1 MRDVWNGKKKKE
13 HQKLFHSNNNNSSG
27 NVEISKLIILAVSFI
42 VISCILVFRLFNLQ
56 IVNGAQYLED
66 FTLKIQKEKSI
77 SSTRGNIYDREGKV
91 LAHNELAYNV
101 TIEDVY
107 ESGSKKNEELNK
119 TLLAM
124 IRIIE
129 SCGDQVDSDFSIVLD
144 EYGNYQYTLSDTR
157 LRRFKADIYG
167 YADPGKMKY
176 QEETATA
183 EEMMSYLAGYGRYGV
198 GKSSDPLN
206 PRDSFVLGEG
216 YTKKEVLQIVTIRYA
231 MSANSYQKFIPTN
244 VATDVNEK
252 TVASIMENI
261 EELPGAAIEEDTIR
275 VYEDSIYFSHILGYT
290 GKIDKANLEELNK
303 ETTNQNP
310 YSLNDVVGKTGIE
323 QTMENHLRG
332 KNGKETLY
340 VDNMG
345 KVIEVT
351 DRVDPLAGNDLYL
364 TIDADLQK
372 ATYDILE
379 QKLAG
384 ILVAK
389 ITNSKSYVVPEY
401 PSASTLLIP
410 IDDVYFAL
418 INNSI
423 IDISHFSNFNAKKN
437 EKAIYAAFLEKESSL
452 FEKITKE
459 LYETNTPYNQL
470 STEMQVYQ
478 SYIVTMLGEY
488 GVLKNDTIDT
498 SDPTYLAWKT
508 EEVISLG
515 EYLNYCISQ
524 NWIDVAKLEID
535 NKYSDSSEI
544 FDSLTKY
551 IFSKLE
557 NNTTFA
563 KKVYKY
569 MIINNTIT
577 PKEICSVLLEQDVV
591 GITQEEKERFLSGH
605 ITPYQFIIFLIE
617 NLYITPAQLA
627 LDPCSASVV
636 VTNMKGEVLAL
647 VSYPSYDNNLLA
659 NTIDSDYYNWL
670 QRDLTRP
677 QWNSATQQKTV
688 PGSTFKMVSATA
700 ALEEKILNTSSHI
713 LCRGIFDRFAANQ
726 YKCWVYPGAHGNLDV
741 VGGIANS
748 CNCYFYEVGYQLGVT
763 SQGYSSDLGIEK
775 LAHYADLFGLT
786 EKSGI
791 EIEEATPEVSDDYS
805 VLSAI
810 GQGSNNFTT
819 VGLARYVTTIANN
832 GTCYNLSLVDRV
844 TDSNGNLLED
854 FTPEI
859 RNMVNLSSSTWD
871 ALHEGMRQVVE
882 KRTDYR
888 NLGITVAGKTGTAEE
903 TRKRANH
910 ALFVSYAPYEN
921 PEITVTTRIAN
932 GYTSNYAANLTRD
945 IYQYYFELLDEDD
958 ILSGTAA
965 RPDVSAAGG
974 D

>member
-1 MRDVWNGKKKKE
+1 M
-13 HQKLFHSNNNNSSG
+13 FHNNHNNTSG
-27 NVEISKLIILAVSFI
+27 NVELSKLLILAVLF
-42 VISCILVFRLFNLQ
+42 VAISGALIFRLFNLQ

-91 LAHNELAYNV
+91 LAHNKLAYNV

-107 ESGSKKNEELNK
+107 ESGSKKNEAINE
-119 TLLAM
+119 TLLKM
-124 IRIIE
+124 IHIIE
-129 SCGDQVDSDFSIVLD
+129 SCGDEVDSDFSIVLD
-144 EYGNYQYTLSDTR
+144 EYGNYQYTLSDAR

-183 EEMMSYLAGYGRYGV
+183 EEMMNYLAGYSRYGV
-198 GKSSDPLN
+198 GKSTDPLN
-206 PRDSFVLGEG
+206 PRDSFILGEG
-216 YTKKEVLQIVTIRYA
+216 YTKKEILQIVTIRYA

-252 TVASIMENI
+252 TVASILENI
-261 EELPGAAIEEDTIR
+261 ELLPGAAIEEDTVR

-303 ETTNQNP
+303 NSMEQNT

-323 QTMENHLRG
+323 ETMENYLRG
-332 KNGKETLY
+332 KNGKETIY

-351 DRVDPLAGNDLYL
+351 DRVEPLAGNDLYL

-389 ITNSKSYVVPEY
+389 IINSKSYVIPEY
-401 PSASTLLIP
+401 PSASTLMIP

-423 IDISHFSNFNAKKN
+423 IDISHFSDLNAGKN
-437 EKAIYAAFLEKESSL
+437 EKAIEEAYVEKKAAI
-452 FEKITKE
+452 FEKLTAE
-459 LYETNTPYNQL
+459 LYEVNTPYKQL
-470 STEMQVYQ
+470 SAEMQNYQ
-478 SYIVTMLGEY
+478 SYIVSMLNDY
-488 GVLKNDTIDT
+488 GVLMTDMIDT
-498 SDPTYLAWKT
+498 SDETYIAWKT

-515 EYLNYCISQ
+515 EYLNYCISK
-524 NWIDVAKLEID
+524 NWVDISKIDID
-535 NKYSDSSEI
+535 SKYSDSSEI
-544 FDSLTKY
+544 FASLTKY

-569 MIINNTIT
+569 MIINSNIS
-577 PKEICSVLLEQDVV
+577 PKQICSVLLEQEVV
-591 GITQEEKERFLSGH
+591 GITQEEQERFLSGR
-605 ITPYQFIIFLIE
+605 ISAYEFLIFLIE

-636 VTNMKGEVLAL
+636 VTNMEGEVLAL
-647 VSYPSYDNNLLA
+647 VSYPSYDNNRLA
-659 NTIDSDYYNWL
+659 NAIDSDYYNWL

-700 ALEEKILNTSSHI
+700 ALEEKLVNISSPI
-713 LCRGIFDRFAANQ
+713 LCRGIFDRFAGNQ
-726 YKCWVYPGAHGNLDV
+726 YKCWVYPGSHGNLNV

-748 CNCYFYEVGYQLGVT
+748 CNCYFYEVGYQLGIT
-763 SQGYSSDLGIEK
+763 QEGYSSDLGIEK
-775 LAHYADLFGLT
+775 LAQYADLFGLT

-832 GTCYNLSLVDRV
+832 GICYNLSLVDKV

-854 FTPEI
+854 FTPQV
-859 RNMVNLSSSTWD
+859 RNMVNISSSTWD
-871 ALHEGMRQVVE
+871 ALHQGMRQVVE
-882 KRTDYR
+882 KRSDYR
-888 NLGITVAGKTGTAEE
+888 NLGVTVAGKTGTAEE

-910 ALFVSYAPYEN
+910 ALFVSYAPYEA

-932 GYTSNYAANLTRD
+932 GYSSNYAANLSRD
-945 IYQYYFELLDEDD
+945 IYQYYFQLLDEDD

>member
-1 MRDVWNGKKKKE
+1 M
-13 HQKLFHSNNNNSSG
+13 FHNNHNNTSG
-27 NVEISKLIILAVSFI
+27 NVELSKLLILAVLF
-42 VISCILVFRLFNLQ
+42 VAISGALIFRLFNLQ

-91 LAHNELAYNV
+91 LAHNKLAYNV

-107 ESGSKKNEELNK
+107 ESGSKKNEAINE
-119 TLLAM
+119 TLLKM
-124 IRIIE
+124 IHIIE
-129 SCGDQVDSDFSIVLD
+129 SCGDEVDSDFSIVLD

-183 EEMMSYLAGYGRYGV
+183 EEMMNYLAGYSRYGV
-198 GKSSDPLN
+198 GKSTDPLN
-206 PRDSFVLGEG
+206 PRDSFILGEG
-216 YTKKEVLQIVTIRYA
+216 YTKKEILQIVTIRYA

-252 TVASIMENI
+252 TVASILENI
-261 EELPGAAIEEDTIR
+261 ELLPGAAIEEDTVR

-303 ETTNQNP
+303 NSMEQNT

-323 QTMENHLRG
+323 ETMENYLRG
-332 KNGKETLY
+332 KNGKETIY

-351 DRVDPLAGNDLYL
+351 DRVEPLAGNDLYL

-389 ITNSKSYVVPEY
+389 IINSKSYVIPEY
-401 PSASTLLIP
+401 PSASTLMIP

-423 IDISHFSNFNAKKN
+423 IDISHFSDLNAGKN
-437 EKAIYAAFLEKESSL
+437 EKAIEEAYVEKKAAI
-452 FEKITKE
+452 FEKLTAE
-459 LYETNTPYNQL
+459 LYEVNTPYKQL
-470 STEMQVYQ
+470 SAEMQNYQ
-478 SYIVTMLGEY
+478 SYIVSMLNDY
-488 GVLKNDTIDT
+488 GVLMTDMIDT
-498 SDPTYLAWKT
+498 SDETYIAWKT

-515 EYLNYCISQ
+515 EYLNYCISK
-524 NWIDVAKLEID
+524 NWVDISKIDID
-535 NKYSDSSEI
+535 SKYSDSSEI
-544 FDSLTKY
+544 FASLTKY

-569 MIINNTIT
+569 MIINSNIS
-577 PKEICSVLLEQDVV
+577 PKQICSVLLEQEVV
-591 GITQEEKERFLSGH
+591 GITQEEQERFLSGR
-605 ITPYQFIIFLIE
+605 ISAYEFLIFLIE

-636 VTNMKGEVLAL
+636 VTNMEGEVLAL
-647 VSYPSYDNNLLA
+647 VSYPSYDNNRLA

-700 ALEEKILNTSSHI
+700 ALEEKLVNISSPI

-726 YKCWVYPGAHGNLDV
+726 YKCWVYPGSHGNLNV

-748 CNCYFYEVGYQLGVT
+748 CNCFFYEVGYQLGIT
-763 SQGYSSDLGIEK
+763 QEGYSSDLGIEK
-775 LAHYADLFGLT
+775 LAQYADLFGLT

-832 GTCYNLSLVDRV
+832 GTCYNLSLVDKV

-854 FTPEI
+854 FTPQV
-859 RNMVNLSSSTWD
+859 RNMVNISSSTWD
-871 ALHEGMRQVVE
+871 ALHQGMRQVVE
-882 KRTDYR
+882 KRSDYR
-888 NLGITVAGKTGTAEE
+888 NLGVTVAGKTGTAEE

-910 ALFVSYAPYEN
+910 ALFVSYAPYEA

-932 GYTSNYAANLTRD
+932 GYSSNYAANLSRD
-945 IYQYYFELLDEDD
+945 IYQYYFQLLDEDD

>member
-1 MRDVWNGKKKKE
+1 M
-13 HQKLFHSNNNNSSG
+13 FHNNHNNTSG
-27 NVEISKLIILAVSFI
+27 NVELSKLLILAVLF
-42 VISCILVFRLFNLQ
+42 VAISGALIFRLFNLQ

-91 LAHNELAYNV
+91 LAHNKLAYNV

-107 ESGSKKNEELNK
+107 ESGSKKNEAINE
-119 TLLAM
+119 TLLKM
-124 IRIIE
+124 IHIIE
-129 SCGDQVDSDFSIVLD
+129 SCGDEVDSDFSIVLD

-183 EEMMSYLAGYGRYGV
+183 EEMMNYLAGYSRYGV
-198 GKSSDPLN
+198 GKSTDPLN
-206 PRDSFVLGEG
+206 PRDSFILGEG
-216 YTKKEVLQIVTIRYA
+216 YTKKEILQIVTIRYA

-252 TVASIMENI
+252 TVASILENI
-261 EELPGAAIEEDTIR
+261 ELLPGAAIEEDTVR

-303 ETTNQNP
+303 NSMEQNT

-323 QTMENHLRG
+323 ETMENYLRG
-332 KNGKETLY
+332 KNGKETIY

-351 DRVDPLAGNDLYL
+351 DRVEPLAGNDLYL

-389 ITNSKSYVVPEY
+389 IINSKSYVIPEY
-401 PSASTLLIP
+401 PSASTLMIP

-423 IDISHFSNFNAKKN
+423 IDISHFSDLNAGKN
-437 EKAIYAAFLEKESSL
+437 EKAIEEAYVEKKAAI
-452 FEKITKE
+452 FEKLTAE
-459 LYETNTPYNQL
+459 LYEINTPYKQL
-470 STEMQVYQ
+470 SAEMQNYQ
-478 SYIVTMLGEY
+478 SYIVSMLNDY
-488 GVLKNDTIDT
+488 GVLMTDMIDT
-498 SDPTYLAWKT
+498 SDETYIAWKT

-515 EYLNYCISQ
+515 EYLNYCISK
-524 NWIDVAKLEID
+524 NWVDISKIDID
-535 NKYSDSSEI
+535 SKYSDSSEI
-544 FDSLTKY
+544 FASLTKY

-569 MIINNTIT
+569 MIINSNIS
-577 PKEICSVLLEQDVV
+577 PKQICSVLLEQEVV
-591 GITQEEKERFLSGH
+591 GITQEEQERFLSGR
-605 ITPYQFIIFLIE
+605 ISAYEFLIFLIE

-636 VTNMKGEVLAL
+636 VTNMEGEVLAL
-647 VSYPSYDNNLLA
+647 VSYPSYDNNRLA

-700 ALEEKILNTSSHI
+700 ALEEKLVNISSPI

-726 YKCWVYPGAHGNLDV
+726 YKCWVYPGSHGNLNV

-748 CNCYFYEVGYQLGVT
+748 CNCFFYEVGYQLGIT
-763 SQGYSSDLGIEK
+763 QEGYSSDLGIEK
-775 LAHYADLFGLT
+775 LAQYADLFGLT

-832 GTCYNLSLVDRV
+832 GTCYNLSLVDKV

-854 FTPEI
+854 FTPQV
-859 RNMVNLSSSTWD
+859 RNMVNISSSTWD
-871 ALHEGMRQVVE
+871 ALHQGMRQVVE
-882 KRTDYR
+882 KRSDYR
-888 NLGITVAGKTGTAEE
+888 NLGVTVAGKTGTAEE

-910 ALFVSYAPYEN
+910 ALFVSYAPYEA

-932 GYTSNYAANLTRD
+932 GYSSNYAANLSRD
-945 IYQYYFELLDEDD
+945 IYQYYFQLLDEDD

>member
-1 MRDVWNGKKKKE
+1 M
-13 HQKLFHSNNNNSSG
+13 FHNNHNNTSG
-27 NVEISKLIILAVSFI
+27 NVELSKLLILAVLF
-42 VISCILVFRLFNLQ
+42 VAISGALIFRLFNLQ

-91 LAHNELAYNV
+91 LAHNKLAYNV

-107 ESGSKKNEELNK
+107 ESGSKKNEAINE
-119 TLLAM
+119 TLLKM
-124 IRIIE
+124 IHIIE
-129 SCGDQVDSDFSIVLD
+129 SCGDEVDSDFSIVLD

-183 EEMMSYLAGYGRYGV
+183 EEMMNYLAGYSRYGV
-198 GKSSDPLN
+198 GKSTDPLN
-206 PRDSFVLGEG
+206 PRDSFILGEG
-216 YTKKEVLQIVTIRYA
+216 YTKKEILQIVTIRYA

-252 TVASIMENI
+252 TVASILENI
-261 EELPGAAIEEDTIR
+261 ELLPGAAIEEDTVR

-303 ETTNQNP
+303 NSMEQNT

-323 QTMENHLRG
+323 ETMENYLRG
-332 KNGKETLY
+332 KNGKETIY

-351 DRVDPLAGNDLYL
+351 DRVEPLAGNDLYL

-389 ITNSKSYVVPEY
+389 IINSKSYVIPEY
-401 PSASTLLIP
+401 PSASTLMIP

-423 IDISHFSNFNAKKN
+423 IDISHFSDLNAGKN
-437 EKAIYAAFLEKESSL
+437 EKAIEEAYVEKKAAI
-452 FEKITKE
+452 FEKLTAE
-459 LYETNTPYNQL
+459 LYEVNTPYKQL
-470 STEMQVYQ
+470 SAEMQNYQ
-478 SYIVTMLGEY
+478 SYIVSMLNDY
-488 GVLKNDTIDT
+488 GVLMTDMIDT
-498 SDPTYLAWKT
+498 SDETYIAWKT

-515 EYLNYCISQ
+515 EYLNYCISK
-524 NWIDVAKLEID
+524 NWVDISKIDID
-535 NKYSDSSEI
+535 SKYSDSSEI
-544 FDSLTKY
+544 FASLTKY

-569 MIINNTIT
+569 MIINSNIS
-577 PKEICSVLLEQDVV
+577 PKQICSVLLEQEVV
-591 GITQEEKERFLSGH
+591 GITQEEQERFLSGR
-605 ITPYQFIIFLIE
+605 ISAYEFLIFLIE

-627 LDPCSASVV
+627 LDPYSASVV
-636 VTNMKGEVLAL
+636 VTNMEGEVLAL
-647 VSYPSYDNNLLA
+647 VSYPSYDNNRLA

-700 ALEEKILNTSSHI
+700 ALEEKLVNISSSI

-726 YKCWVYPGAHGNLDV
+726 YKCWVYPGSHGNLNV

-748 CNCYFYEVGYQLGVT
+748 CNCYFYEVGYQLGIT
-763 SQGYSSDLGIEK
+763 QEGYSSDLGIEK
-775 LAHYADLFGLT
+775 LAKYADLFGLT

-832 GTCYNLSLVDRV
+832 GTCYNLSLVDKV

-854 FTPEI
+854 FTPQV
-859 RNMVNLSSSTWD
+859 RNMVNISSSTWD

-882 KRTDYR
+882 KRSDYR
-888 NLGITVAGKTGTAEE
+888 NLGVTVAGKTGTAEE

-910 ALFVSYAPYEN
+910 ALFVSYAPYEA

-932 GYTSNYAANLTRD
+932 GYSSNYAANLSRD
-945 IYQYYFELLDEDD
+945 IYQYYFQLLDEDD

>member
-1 MRDVWNGKKKKE
+1 M
-13 HQKLFHSNNNNSSG
+13 FHNNHNNTSG
-27 NVEISKLIILAVSFI
+27 NVELSKLLILAVLF
-42 VISCILVFRLFNLQ
+42 VAISGALIFRLFNLQ

-91 LAHNELAYNV
+91 LAHNKLAYNV

-107 ESGSKKNEELNK
+107 ESGSKKNEAINE
-119 TLLAM
+119 TLLKM
-124 IRIIE
+124 IHIIE
-129 SCGDQVDSDFSIVLD
+129 SCGDEVDSDFSIVLD

-183 EEMMSYLAGYGRYGV
+183 EEMMNYLAGYSRYGV
-198 GKSSDPLN
+198 GKSTDPLN
-206 PRDSFVLGEG
+206 PRDSFILGEG
-216 YTKKEVLQIVTIRYA
+216 YTKKEILQIVTIRYA

-252 TVASIMENI
+252 TVASILENI
-261 EELPGAAIEEDTIR
+261 ELLPGAAIEEDTVR

-303 ETTNQNP
+303 NSMEQNT

-323 QTMENHLRG
+323 ETMENYLRG
-332 KNGKETLY
+332 KNGKETIY

-351 DRVDPLAGNDLYL
+351 DRVEPLAGNDLYL

-389 ITNSKSYVVPEY
+389 IINSKSYVIPEY
-401 PSASTLLIP
+401 PSASTLMIP

-423 IDISHFSNFNAKKN
+423 IDISHFSDLNAGKN
-437 EKAIYAAFLEKESSL
+437 EKAIEEAYVEKKAAI
-452 FEKITKE
+452 FEKLTAE
-459 LYETNTPYNQL
+459 LYEVNTPYKQL
-470 STEMQVYQ
+470 SAEMQNYQ
-478 SYIVTMLGEY
+478 SYIVSMLNDY
-488 GVLKNDTIDT
+488 GVLMTDMIDT
-498 SDPTYLAWKT
+498 SDETYIAWKT

-515 EYLNYCISQ
+515 EYLNYCISK
-524 NWIDVAKLEID
+524 NWVDISKIDID
-535 NKYSDSSEI
+535 SKYSDSSEI
-544 FDSLTKY
+544 FASLTKY

-569 MIINNTIT
+569 MIINSNIS
-577 PKEICSVLLEQDVV
+577 PKQICSVLLEQEVV
-591 GITQEEKERFLSGH
+591 GITQEEQERFLSGR
-605 ITPYQFIIFLIE
+605 ISAYEFLIFLIE

-636 VTNMKGEVLAL
+636 VTNMEGEVLAL
-647 VSYPSYDNNLLA
+647 VSYPSYDNNRLA

-700 ALEEKILNTSSHI
+700 ALEEKLVNISSSI

-726 YKCWVYPGAHGNLDV
+726 YKCWVYPGSHGNLNV

-748 CNCYFYEVGYQLGVT
+748 CNCYFYEVGYQLGIT
-763 SQGYSSDLGIEK
+763 QEGYSSDLGIEK
-775 LAHYADLFGLT
+775 LAKYADLFGLT

-832 GTCYNLSLVDRV
+832 GTCYNLSLVDKV

-854 FTPEI
+854 FTPQV
-859 RNMVNLSSSTWD
+859 RNMVNISSSTWD

-882 KRTDYR
+882 KRSDYR
-888 NLGITVAGKTGTAEE
+888 NLGVTVAGKTGTAEE

-910 ALFVSYAPYEN
+910 ALFVSYAPYEA

-932 GYTSNYAANLTRD
+932 GYSSNYAANLSRD
-945 IYQYYFELLDEDD
+945 IYQYYFQLLDEDD

>member
-1 MRDVWNGKKKKE
+1 M
-13 HQKLFHSNNNNSSG
+13 FHSNNNNSSG

-77 SSTRGNIYDREGKV
+77 SSTRGNIYDRAGKV

-129 SCGDQVDSDFSIVLD
+129 SCGDEVDSDFSIVLD

-423 IDISHFSNFNAKKN
+423 IDISRFSNFNAKTN

-478 SYIVTMLGEY
+478 SYIVTMLAEY

-577 PKEICSVLLEQDVV
+577 PKQICSVLLEQDVV

>member
-1 MRDVWNGKKKKE
+1 M
-13 HQKLFHSNNNNSSG
+13 FHSNNNNSSG

-119 TLLAM
+119 TLLDM

-144 EYGNYQYTLSDTR
+144 EYGHYQYTLSDTR

-423 IDISHFSNFNAKKN
+423 IDISRFSNFNAKKN

-713 LCRGIFDRFAANQ
+713 LCRGIFDRFASNQ

-832 GTCYNLSLVDRV
+832 GTCYNLSLVDKV

-871 ALHEGMRQVVE
+871 ALHKGMRQVVE